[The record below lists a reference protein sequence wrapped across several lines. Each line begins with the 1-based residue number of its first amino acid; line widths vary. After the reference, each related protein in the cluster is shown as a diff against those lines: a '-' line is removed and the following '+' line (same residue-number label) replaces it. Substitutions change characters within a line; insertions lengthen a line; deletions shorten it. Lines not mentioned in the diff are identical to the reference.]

1 MKKKRRKREEKEEKK
16 KIPIAGAAERER
28 ERREKRERE
37 REIERDFITSDE
49 SYYLNYFAFMIS
61 SRSPH
66 LSSYAISS
74 HVRSR

>member
-1 MKKKRRKREEKEEKK
+1 MEMEMEMEM
-16 KIPIAGAAERER
+16 
-28 ERREKRERE
+28 E
-37 REIERDFITSDE
+37 REIGRDIITSDE
-49 SYYLNYFAFMIS
+49 SYYLNDFAFMIS